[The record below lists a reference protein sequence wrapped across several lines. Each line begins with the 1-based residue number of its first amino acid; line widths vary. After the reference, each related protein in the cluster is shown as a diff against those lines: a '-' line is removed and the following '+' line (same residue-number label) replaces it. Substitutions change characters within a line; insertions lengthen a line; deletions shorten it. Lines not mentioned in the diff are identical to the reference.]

1 MRIILFF
8 IHSASEVF
16 IFCMFVFTTIRDQ
29 LSPPRIETYSAIW
42 RNTAYTESWIICS
55 VILTYSYLSVKH
67 SSKASSSQTPTESAP
82 TSSTPATSTSDV
94 TGHGT
99 NTKLNVM
106 GPVSLSAD
114 KDLLK
119 KVKEKLEAKS
129 RVHPAAFRGWKEVG
143 GYQEGDQL
151 THTDEIMDLL
161 TRSTFLEEHLPEWL
175 YGDWYHI
182 VAALTLGA
190 LICWAFGY
198 FKFYLGPV
206 FFVTLPVAL
215 YYRSCIRKYRQKI
228 RLEAQREFSVAA
240 IEDDFESL
248 DWLNVFLEKLWPN
261 VEPFVSEQVCEQGNA
276 VLADLPLPSFVKQVW
291 IHTFTVGTKPPRV
304 DKVRTLSRTGDDVT
318 VMDWW
323 VSFVPNVRAD
333 LTDKQLRNRANQ
345 TFVLKA
351 KLFGLTIPFRLTDAS
366 FQAKIRVR
374 LRMMPNFP
382 HIQTVNVS
390 LMEAPK
396 FDAVTVPIGG
406 SSVFSP
412 EVFAIPGLY
421 MFLNEMVKKFAGP
434 MLFSPLSF
442 QVNLEQLLA
451 GNGMRGALG
460 ILELNIKSAK
470 DLRGADTFNNTID
483 PYFTFGFGS
492 QVLGKTK
499 VVPDTVN
506 PVFNQRVNV
515 MLKTSTEPLA
525 IVLYDEN
532 ESDGRKDK
540 FMGAVLYDLE
550 DIMAKGR
557 IDDVTLPVLR
567 NNRPA
572 GQISF
577 GLKLMRSLQGSRLP
591 DGSYLPPPD
600 LNTGVLNLKLLG
612 ARGYSEDDKKPGSV
626 YAEVFV
632 NREKKLTSGSVKKSK
647 EASWN
652 MPYEEIVTDR
662 ANTSVR
668 VLLRDPTKKVDPKD
682 NKSNLIG
689 SATIKLTDIID
700 ASFVGNEWFSMN
712 RGTGEV
718 KLSCEWNSVHMTGV
732 AGAIGYTEPIG
743 VVRVFISKAHD
754 LLNLKKIGKVDPYVR
769 LMVNGV
775 QRGRTL
781 AMDATLD
788 PVYNESIY
796 IPVSSPNQRIKIEA
810 MSTERTS
817 RDRTLGSFQ
826 VRLDKFIDYDDK
838 GEPIETVGDS
848 ETDSL
853 LHKNGIHGSIEYS
866 LAFFSC
872 KSVHTPMEAK
882 ERSDRISEIKE
893 TIKVKEAEREKE
905 EKDVGSK
912 EKKKTAKFSKKV
924 KKAKEHL
931 VEDSEQIAELQDEL
945 EEIEDEKASEKLTV
959 DQLKDHNAG
968 VLVFSILEGQ
978 FLSDGYLQVFFDMQ
992 GYATLS
998 SNKVGPHNS
1007 RVALTGDVMIKELKE
1022 FSTVTFQLARKKD
1035 ANIKSDAI
1043 CKMTIPTLKFV
1054 EQSYDKVTVM
1064 QIGEGSP
1071 CKVKIRT
1078 RFIPVSMSSLPDL
1091 DSIGNSGTLH
1101 LKILRAEGLPS
1112 ADSNGKS
1119 DPFAKLYLNGEEFF
1133 KTKNKKK
1140 TLNPEWNEETEISVD
1155 NRVSSVVRIKVID
1168 WDFGVEADDSLCEY
1182 TFPLSGIDPFAKDWQ
1197 SFQFAL
1203 SDENNKP
1210 SGQIYLEGLFKPAYH
1225 TVLNPEKKLPN
1236 VGNMAV
1242 DGAGKLISTGVG
1254 GAGKVL
1260 STGVGGA
1267 GKVLGT
1273 AGKVGGKVFGT
1284 ASGIFRKKK

>member
-1 MRIILFF
+1 M
-8 IHSASEVF
+8 
-16 IFCMFVFTTIRDQ
+16 
-29 LSPPRIETYSAIW
+29 
-42 RNTAYTESWIICS
+42 
-55 VILTYSYLSVKH
+55 
-67 SSKASSSQTPTESAP
+67 P

-94 TGHGT
+94 SGQKTHA
-99 NTKLNVM
+99 KLNVM
-106 GPVSLSAD
+106 GPVSPSLD
-114 KDLLK
+114 KKLLN

-129 RVHPAAFRGWKEVG
+129 SVHPAAFRGWKEVS
-143 GYQEGDQL
+143 GYQKGDQL
-151 THTDEIMDLL
+151 TPTDDIMDLL
-161 TRSTFLEEHLPEWL
+161 TRTTFLEERLPEWL

-190 LICWAFGY
+190 IICWVFGHY
-198 FKFYLGPV
+198 KFFLGPV
-206 FFVTLPVAL
+206 FFVTFPVAA
-215 YYRSCIRKYRQKI
+215 YYRSCIRKYRHKI
-228 RLEAQREFSVAA
+228 RLEAQREYSVAA

-276 VLADLPLPSFVKQVW
+276 VLANLPLPGFIKQVW
-291 IHTFTVGTKPPRV
+291 IHTFTIGTKPPRV
-304 DKVRTLSRTGDDVT
+304 DKVRTLSRTGNDVT

-323 VSFVPNVRAD
+323 VSFVPNVTAD
-333 LTDKQLRNRANQ
+333 LTDKQLRNRTNE

-366 FQAKIRVR
+366 FRAKIRIR
-374 LRMMPNFP
+374 LRMMANFP

-396 FDAVTVPIGG
+396 FDAVTVPVGG
-406 SSVFSP
+406 SSIFSL
-412 EVFAIPGLY
+412 EMFSLPGLY

-460 ILELNIKSAK
+460 ILELNIKNAK
-470 DLRGADTFNNTID
+470 GLRGADTFNNTID
-483 PYFTFGFGS
+483 PYFTFGFGE

-499 VVPDTVN
+499 VVPDTVD
-506 PVFNQRVNV
+506 PVYNQRVNV

-525 IVLYDEN
+525 IMLYDEN
-532 ESDGRKDK
+532 EADGRKDK

-550 DIMAKGR
+550 DIMAKGK

-577 GLKLMRSLQGSRLP
+577 SLKLMRSLQGSRLP

-612 ARGYSEDDKKPGSV
+612 ARGYSEDEKKPGSV
-626 YAEVFV
+626 YTEVYV

-647 EASWN
+647 EASWS
-652 MPYEEIVTDR
+652 MPYEDIVTDR

-668 VLLRDPTKKVDPKD
+668 VLLRDPTKKPDPKD
-682 NKSNLIG
+682 NKSNLVG

-700 ASFVGNEWFSMN
+700 ASYVGNEWFPMN
-712 RGTGEV
+712 RGIGEV

-743 VVRVFISKAHD
+743 VVRVFISKAND
-754 LLNLKKIGKVDPYVR
+754 LMNLKNIGKVDPYVR

-781 AMDATLD
+781 AMDSTLD
-788 PVYNESIY
+788 PVFNESIY

-810 MSTERTS
+810 MSMERTS

-826 VRLDKFIDYDDK
+826 VRLDKFIDYDEK
-838 GEPIETVGDS
+838 GEPVETVGDS

-853 LHKNGIHGSIEYS
+853 LHKNDIHGSIEYS

-872 KSVHTPMEAK
+872 KSVHTPLEAK
-882 ERSDRISEIKE
+882 ERTDRISEIKE
-893 TIKVKEAEREKE
+893 MIETKEAERKEKE
-905 EKDVGSK
+905 KKVKAK
-912 EKKKTAKFSKKV
+912 EKKKTAKFSSKV
-924 KKAKEHL
+924 KKAKERL
-931 VEDSEQIAELQDEL
+931 VEAAEQIAELKDEL
-945 EEIEDEKASEKLTV
+945 EEIEDEKQSEELTV
-959 DQLKDHNAG
+959 DHLKEHDTG

-978 FLSDGYLQVFFDMQ
+978 FPSDGYLQVFFDMQ

-998 SNKVGPHNS
+998 SSRVGPRNT
-1007 RVALTGDVMIKELKE
+1007 RVALTGDAMIKELSK
-1022 FSTVTFQLARKKD
+1022 FSTVTFQLAKKKD
-1035 ANIKSDAI
+1035 ANIQSDAI

-1064 QIGEGSP
+1064 QIGEGSS
-1071 CKVKIRT
+1071 CKIKIRT
-1078 RFIPVSMSSLPDL
+1078 RFIPVVMSSLPEA

-1119 DPFAKLYLNGEEFF
+1119 DPFTKLYLNDDEFF
-1133 KTKNKKK
+1133 KTKTKKK
-1140 TLNPEWNEETEISVD
+1140 TLNPEWNEETEVSID
-1155 NRVSSVVRIKVID
+1155 NRMSSVIRIKVID

-1182 TFPLSGIDPFAKDWQ
+1182 SFSLSNIDPFAKDWQ
-1197 SFQFAL
+1197 SFQFTL
-1203 SDENNKP
+1203 SDEKKSP
-1210 SGQIYLEGLFKPAYH
+1210 SGQIFLEGLFKPAYH

-1242 DGAGKLISTGVG
+1242 DGAGKILSTGVD
-1254 GAGKVL
+1254 GAGKIL

-1284 ASGIFRKKK
+1284 AGGLFRKKK